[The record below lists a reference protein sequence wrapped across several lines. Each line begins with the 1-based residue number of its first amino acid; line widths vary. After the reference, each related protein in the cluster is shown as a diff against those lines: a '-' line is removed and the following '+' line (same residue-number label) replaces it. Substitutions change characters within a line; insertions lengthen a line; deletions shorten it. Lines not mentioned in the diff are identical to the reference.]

1 MKGGGE
7 AALTG
12 DEVRATF
19 ENLRG
24 QTSGHASRLAR
35 EGTSHI
41 KSAGRITACDGLHR
55 ADGLRPRRLC
65 GGERLLGAGGVRF
78 GLRQRRVS
86 PQGHAVWGGRR
97 VSNSPVG

>member
-41 KSAGRITACDGLHR
+41 KSTGRITACDDLDR
-55 ADGLRPRRLC
+55 ADGLRPRRLR
-65 GGERLLGAGGVRF
+65 GGEGIL
-78 GLRQRRVS
+78 
-86 PQGHAVWGGRR
+86 GGRR
-97 VSNSPVG
+97 ARLYLRHVEVPRQPLLLRPVREFPILL